1 VNVPEPTRRMRR
13 SPTGFVVN
21 RRQVVLA
28 LYSVLIGGAFA
39 AGVLGVMNS
48 ARARATA
55 LAMDM
60 VADDAALQG
69 AIDGSFQQ
77 TYPWVAL
84 LALLF
89 VAGNVAVT
97 VLYTHRI
104 VGPAVAF
111 RRHVRDLI
119 EGRYDA
125 KLKLRPNDDFAQ
137 LASDL
142 NELSETM
149 ARQQQPPPAPPAA

>member
-1 VNVPEPTRRMRR
+1 MNVPEPTRRMRR
-13 SPTGFVVN
+13 SPPGLIVN

-28 LYSVLIGGAFA
+28 LYSVLLGGLFA
-39 AGVLGVMNS
+39 VGVVGVMNS
-48 ARARATA
+48 ARTRATA

-60 VADDAALQG
+60 VSDDAALQG
-69 AIDGSFQQ
+69 AIDGAFQQ
-77 TYPWVAL
+77 TYPWIGL

-89 VAGNVAVT
+89 VGGNVAVT
-97 VLYTHRI
+97 ILYTHRI

-142 NELSETM
+142 NELSDTM
-149 ARQQQPPPAPPAA
+149 ARQQQPPAPPAV

>member
-1 VNVPEPTRRMRR
+1 MSDPQPTRRMRR
-13 SPTGFVVN
+13 SPAGLVVN

-28 LYSVLIGGAFA
+28 LYSVVLGGAFA
-39 AGVLGVMNS
+39 AGVVGVMNS
-48 ARARATA
+48 AKERATA

-60 VADDAALQG
+60 VTDDAVLQG
-69 AIDGSFQQ
+69 AIDGAFRQ

-97 VLYTHRI
+97 ILYTHRI

-125 KLKLRPNDDFAQ
+125 KLQLRPNDDFAE
-137 LASDL
+137 LAQDL
-142 NELSETM
+142 TELSETM
-149 ARQQQPPPAPPAA
+149 ARQQPPAPPAA